1 MQAQATDPE
10 IPACRAAQNPDDRG
24 ERIDEGRGCC
34 GAEVDC
40 MQLRKAEEELAYD
53 GFIDIFVQVLLDKNF
68 PQIRCKLQT
77 LEQGARCHI
86 LDFGVH
92 LSGSTE
98 TNRGEV

>member
-1 MQAQATDPE
+1 
-10 IPACRAAQNPDDRG
+10 
-24 ERIDEGRGCC
+24 
-34 GAEVDC
+34 
-40 MQLRKAEEELAYD
+40 MQLWKAVEEFAND
-53 GFIDIFVQVLLDKNF
+53 GFIDIFVKVLLDEDF
-68 PQIRCKLQT
+68 LEIRCELQT